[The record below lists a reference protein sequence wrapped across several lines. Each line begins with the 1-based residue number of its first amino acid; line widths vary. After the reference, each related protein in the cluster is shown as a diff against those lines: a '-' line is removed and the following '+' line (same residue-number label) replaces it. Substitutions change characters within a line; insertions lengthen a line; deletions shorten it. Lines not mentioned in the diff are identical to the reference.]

1 VSAYILFVNECESS
15 FVDLFLLIE
24 A

>member
-1 VSAYILFVNECESS
+1 MLNNESL
-15 FVDLFLLIE
+15 VLFLLIE